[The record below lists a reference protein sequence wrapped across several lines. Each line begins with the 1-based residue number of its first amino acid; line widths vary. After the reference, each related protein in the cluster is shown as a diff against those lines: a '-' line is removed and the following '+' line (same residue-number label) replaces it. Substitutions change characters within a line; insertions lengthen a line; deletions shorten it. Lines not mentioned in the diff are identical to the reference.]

1 MLMILPFVVDEINQ
15 QHKQAMIDKFI
26 HDRIENN
33 QTFRGNNTSYD
44 DPEYTSIISNKFLNL
59 IYFLEHCLTNLLE

>member
-1 MLMILPFVVDEINQ
+1 MILPFVVDEINQ

-33 QTFRGNNTSYD
+33 QFR
-44 DPEYTSIISNKFLNL
+44 
-59 IYFLEHCLTNLLE
+59 